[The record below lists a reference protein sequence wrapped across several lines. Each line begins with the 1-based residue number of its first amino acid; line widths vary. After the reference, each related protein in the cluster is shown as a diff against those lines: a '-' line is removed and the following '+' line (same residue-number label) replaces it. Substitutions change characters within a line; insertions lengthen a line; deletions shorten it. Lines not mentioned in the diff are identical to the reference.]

1 MQMFTSLFVKKKLSH
16 KQIAFK
22 FVHHTLQII
31 DETYG
36 DFLDA
41 IFYDPELTEHP
52 KLDYKDPTKLSFIII
67 AGNMR
72 YFEHILPAYEEN
84 NLCQAIIEEMASVY
98 EVSFHE
104 MQAKLEKYSSFI
116 SRVNHP
122 SKNILYGMSKAVF
135 FKFKLGQ
142 FQEDYFAQLNTPNPI
157 FLKRIDNLIENYI
170 WDWKSFFD
178 KTKIT
183 L

>member
-1 MQMFTSLFVKKKLSH
+1 MPGTIKAVKLSFNFFDIG
-16 KQIAFK
+16 K
-22 FVHHTLQII
+22 
-31 DETYG
+31 D
-36 DFLDA
+36 
-41 IFYDPELTEHP
+41 
-52 KLDYKDPTKLSFIII
+52 KDPTKLSFIII
-67 AGNMR
+67 AGNMK
-72 YFEHILPAYEEN
+72 YFEQILPAYEEN

-98 EVSFHE
+98 ELSFHE

>member
-67 AGNMR
+67 AGNMK
-72 YFEHILPAYEEN
+72 YFEQIYLPIKK
-84 NLCQAIIEEMASVY
+84 IICAKQLLKKWQLFMKLAS
-98 EVSFHE
+98 
-104 MQAKLEKYSSFI
+104 MRCKL
-116 SRVNHP
+116 N
-122 SKNILYGMSKAVF
+122 
-135 FKFKLGQ
+135 
-142 FQEDYFAQLNTPNPI
+142 
-157 FLKRIDNLIENYI
+157 
-170 WDWKSFFD
+170 
-178 KTKIT
+178 
-183 L
+183 